1 MSLTAKVLVN
11 IALITLTIVLGYFLQ
26 KTGKPYSPWIFQA
39 HKLLTIAFTVFM
51 VFILISF
58 IRANGIAPIYTV
70 MLIAAGVS
78 LILLMI
84 SGGLLSVDHMEK
96 PMELLHKATALTFT
110 LSIAGIFYLLL
121 KPIVN

>member
-1 MSLTAKVLVN
+1 MSLTAKAIVN

-51 VFILISF
+51 AFILVSF
-58 IRANGIAPIYTV
+58 IKANGMAHIYTA
-70 MLIAAGVS
+70 MLFVAGAS
-78 LILLMI
+78 LILLLI
-84 SGGLLSVDHMEK
+84 SGGFLSTDKWEK
-96 PMELLHKATALTFT
+96 TMELLHRVSALTFS
-110 LSIAGIFYLLL
+110 LSISAIFYLLL